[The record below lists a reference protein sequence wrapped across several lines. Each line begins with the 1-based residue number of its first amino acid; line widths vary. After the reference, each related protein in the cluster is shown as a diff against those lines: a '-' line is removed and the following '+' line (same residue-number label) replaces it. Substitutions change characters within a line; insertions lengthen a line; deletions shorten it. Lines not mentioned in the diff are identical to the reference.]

1 MPTGSVFIRLTYTPR
16 SSSGNVANS
25 QFGLFGGDFG
35 LNENLK
41 NKKNDVSIIMFESL
55 LLLDWLEIKLCC
67 IHSLTMNWVNFF

>member
-1 MPTGSVFIRLTYTPR
+1 MFDVCDIGDTDLTPLPLLVPLQEYPWMPTGSVFIRLTYTPR

-41 NKKNDVSIIMFESL
+41 NKKNDVSIIMFE
-55 LLLDWLEIKLCC
+55 
-67 IHSLTMNWVNFF
+67 